1 MLSSPKA
8 SDHERFAEQQHGA
21 RDHPGWSRD
30 VFPDRGR
37 AVCGWIWTMTRLA
50 LRGLLAFAIGYGL
63 MQALKIVLPIIVFLL
78 TGKVLEW

>member
-1 MLSSPKA
+1 MK
-8 SDHERFAEQQHGA
+8 
-21 RDHPGWSRD
+21 
-30 VFPDRGR
+30 
-37 AVCGWIWTMTRLA
+37 RLA